1 VQSTL
6 DPPALSVEVGEH
18 AESVSRRVG
27 GGQHDRGRG
36 QARYRCET
44 GSA

>member
-1 VQSTL
+1 VQRLL
-6 DPPALSVEVGEH
+6 DPTALAVEVGEH
-18 AESVSRRVG
+18 LESVSRRVG

>member
-1 VQSTL
+1 VQGLL
-6 DPPALSVEVGEH
+6 DPPALAVEVGEH
-18 AESVSRRVG
+18 VESVGPRVV

-36 QARYRCET
+36 QARYRREA